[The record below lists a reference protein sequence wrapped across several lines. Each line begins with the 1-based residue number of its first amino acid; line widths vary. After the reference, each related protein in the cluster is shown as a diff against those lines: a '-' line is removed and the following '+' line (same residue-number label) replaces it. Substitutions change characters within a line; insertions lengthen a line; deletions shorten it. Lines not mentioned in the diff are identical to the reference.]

1 VLAGNTCGRK
11 AKYIQ
16 GFGREIK
23 GKRPL
28 VNLGIAARIILKS
41 IVKIR
46 YRRTWT
52 GFIWLRVVSS
62 GRLL

>member
-1 VLAGNTCGRK
+1 MWEK

-28 VNLGIAARIILKS
+28 VNLGIAARVILKW
-41 IVKIR
+41 IVKIHS
-46 YRRTWT
+46 RRTWT
-52 GFIWLRVVSS
+52 SFICLRVVSS